1 MLRILPTF
9 ALFTTLACSA
19 APRASVELG
28 DPLPDI
34 ALVDFTQTE
43 ADSLEDAF
51 GQAVL
56 LEFFAHW

>member
-1 MLRILPTF
+1 MLRLLPTV
-9 ALFTTLACSA
+9 AVLTVLACSA
-19 APRASVELG
+19 PPRASVELG

-43 ADSLEDAF
+43 ARSLEDAF